1 MIVMNMI
8 GSEPIAKLVIFRLI
22 QPMASN
28 LISPQRLE
36 APSRGGNCWRHVEDY
51 CCFLLTL
58 RRKAASTATV
68 SAPFTSKKIPHF
80 RTYVT

>member
-28 LISPQRLE
+28 LISPQRLRRHQG
-36 APSRGGNCWRHVEDY
+36 AVIVGAMWRIIAA
-51 CCFLLTL
+51 FLLTL
-58 RRKAASTATV
+58 RRKEASTATV

>member
-28 LISPQRLE
+28 LISPQRL
-36 APSRGGNCWRHVEDY
+36 RRHQGAVIVGRAD
-51 CCFLLTL
+51 
-58 RRKAASTATV
+58 AS
-68 SAPFTSKKIPHF
+68 
-80 RTYVT
+80 

>member
-22 QPMASN
+22 HPWAPN
-28 LISPQRLE
+28 LTPPTRLWPNHGVVFFG
-36 APSRGGNCWRHVEDY
+36 AL
-51 CCFLLTL
+51 CCFFVFFFLTL